1 MAGNEPV
8 WGIIGGTGLTAI
20 ESLVVEETREP
31 VTAWGM
37 PSAPLQI
44 GRIGGQRVVFLARHG
59 NPHRIPPHRVN
70 YRANIEALRGL
81 GVDRIIAVNA
91 VGAMHE
97 AMTPASLVLPDQLID
112 YTWGRAPSFYEEN
125 LEHAV
130 HVDFSWP
137 YSEAVREA
145 LRKAADAAG
154 VALHQGG
161 VYACTQG
168 PRLETAAEIRR
179 LEHDGANI
187 VGMTAM
193 PEALL
198 AREAEMDYACLALV
212 VNWAAGKTS
221 EVITMEDIHANL
233 EAGVGQVLRVM
244 ETCLSCRLPPR
255 PRPG

>member
-1 MAGNEPV
+1 MADGESL

-20 ESLVVEETREP
+20 ESLVVEETIEP
-31 VTAWGM
+31 NTAWGA
-37 PSAPLQI
+37 PSAPLQY

-59 NPHRIPPHRVN
+59 NPHRIPPHAVN
-70 YRANIEALRGL
+70 YRANIEALRAA

-125 LEHAV
+125 LEHTV
-130 HVDFSWP
+130 HVDFTWP
-137 YSEAVREA
+137 YTETVREA
-145 LRKAADAAG
+145 LRNAADAAG
-154 VALHQGG
+154 VALYEGG

-179 LEHDGANI
+179 LERDGADI

-198 AREAEMDYACLALV
+198 AREAELDYACLALV

-221 EVITMEDIHANL
+221 EVITMDDIRANL
-233 EAGVGQVLRVM
+233 DAGIGRVLRVL
-244 ETCLSCRLPPR
+244 ETCLTRA
-255 PRPG
+255 

>member
-1 MAGNEPV
+1 MADGEPI
-8 WGIIGGTGLTAI
+8 WGIIGGTGLTDI
-20 ESLVVEETREP
+20 GSLVVEETQEP
-31 VTAWGM
+31 VTAWGA

-44 GRIGGQRVVFLARHG
+44 GRIGGRRVVFLARHG

-70 YRANIEALRGL
+70 YRANIEALRGA

-125 LEHAV
+125 LEHTV
-130 HVDFSWP
+130 HVDFTWP
-137 YSEAVREA
+137 YSEEIREA
-145 LRKAADAAG
+145 LRQAAGAAD
-154 VALHQGG
+154 VALHDGG
-161 VYACTQG
+161 IYACTQG

-179 LEHDGANI
+179 LERDGADI

-198 AREAEMDYACLALV
+198 AREAGMAYACLALV

-221 EVITMEDIHANL
+221 DIITMDGIHANL
-233 EAGVGQVLRVM
+233 EAGIGRVLRVL
-244 ETCLSCRLPPR
+244 ETGLTAS
-255 PRPG
+255 